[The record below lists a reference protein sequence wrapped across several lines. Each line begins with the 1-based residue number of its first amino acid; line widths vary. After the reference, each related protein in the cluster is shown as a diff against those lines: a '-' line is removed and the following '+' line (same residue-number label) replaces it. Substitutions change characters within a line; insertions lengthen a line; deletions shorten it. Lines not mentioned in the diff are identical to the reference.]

1 MGILIGL
8 ASAIL
13 WGAAGVFGGLA
24 ARRLGGFRT
33 IAFGMLA
40 GLAVAL
46 PLALATGTPG
56 RTDPA
61 ALAAVAAVAA
71 FGLVGLFLVY
81 AAMRRGSISVV
92 APISATY
99 GGVAALLAIA
109 TGEPTSPFAIGGL
122 ALAVLG
128 AVLAARGDSS
138 APGATRGDLRVA
150 ALLAGGAAV
159 LWGIQ
164 LWLGA
169 QVQDE
174 VGPVWIAAGM
184 RIAGVIAISIP
195 VLARAP
201 RVVDRRALPLA
212 MVAGVGEVFG
222 FTLYLVASGYG
233 VAQAAVLTGQY
244 GTVAALIGVFVLKER
259 LQRVQVIGVGLI
271 VIAVVLLALPG

>member
-1 MGILIGL
+1 MGILLGI

-13 WGAAGVFGGLA
+13 WGSAGVFGGLA

-33 IAFGMLA
+33 VAWGMLT
-40 GLAVAL
+40 GLVVAV
-46 PLALATGTPG
+46 PLALATGLPG

-61 ALAAVAAVAA
+61 ALAAVAGVAI
-71 FGLVGLFLVY
+71 FGLAGLFLVY
-81 AAMRRGSISVV
+81 AGMRRGSIAVV

-99 GGVAALLAIA
+99 GGVAAVLAIA

-122 ALAVLG
+122 ALAVVG
-128 AVLAARGDSS
+128 AVLAARGNVSGTGGS
-138 APGATRGDLRVA
+138 AGDLRTA

-159 LWGIQ
+159 LWGLQ

-169 QVQDE
+169 LIRED
-174 VGPVWIAAGM
+174 VGSLWIVAGM

-201 RVVDRRALPLA
+201 RVVDRGALPYA
-212 MVAGVGEVFG
+212 MAAGVGEVFG
-222 FTLYLVASGYG
+222 FTLFLIASGYG

-244 GTVAALIGVFVLKER
+244 GTVAALIGVLVLKER
-259 LQRVQVIGVGLI
+259 LRPVQMLGIALI
-271 VIAVVLLALPG
+271 VVAVVLLAIPG